1 MDGNGN
7 SCLLRANPNMQQSRT
22 FLFIVIISFPLGL
35 REAWSM
41 SMTELRGSQ
50 TTVDAGL
57 LRESIIGWES
67 ILKRLNKC
75 LLSQSIPKV
84 KVVGTR

>member
-1 MDGNGN
+1 VDGNGN

-50 TTVDAGL
+50 TTVDAG
-57 LRESIIGWES
+57 
-67 ILKRLNKC
+67 
-75 LLSQSIPKV
+75 
-84 KVVGTR
+84 